1 MLGEGNTDFY
11 QIILEERADI
21 WYIMRYENN
30 LMIMYNTT
38 IKKKTGTPTAPDNKT
53 ESGLVRRRKIIR
65 KNEDMEIP
73 ARRNKITRMSVVD
86 QVCTAIKQDIADGV
100 WKQGEKIPS
109 EGEFAQIF
117 GVNRLS
123 VRMALQKLNTL
134 GIIETRVGE
143 GSFVKV
149 FSLQPFLDE
158 ISIFY
163 EDDEHQGDVQQ
174 LRNLLEG
181 ECTNLAIRNATP
193 EEIEQLKHQLEIYK
207 ERALEYNKD
216 IDDLSALERLVD
228 ADLAFHYQV
237 IKMSHNRLYKDI
249 YFMITQLV
257 RRNIAK
263 MISGRAHRRAAA
275 GLAPGPDLDTH
286 IKIYESILHGDAE
299 AARYAREEL
308 LGIIPVEG
316 MDVFPE
322 KNAARLED
330 LDTDRK

>member
-1 MLGEGNTDFY
+1 
-11 QIILEERADI
+11 
-21 WYIMRYENN
+21 MRYEIS
-30 LMIMYNTT
+30 LMIEYNITN
-38 IKKKTGTPTAPDNKT
+38 KKQDTGALRRPGTASAAPNA
-53 ESGLVRRRKIIR
+53 RRRKKIG
-65 KNEDMEIP
+65 KTEDMETP
-73 ARRNKITRMSVVD
+73 ARRNKITRLSVVD

-163 EDDEHQGDVQQ
+163 EDDAHQGDVQQ

-181 ECTNLAIRNATP
+181 ECTDLAIQNATP
-193 EEIEQLKHQLEIYK
+193 EELEDLRLQLERYK
-207 ERALEYNKD
+207 ELIQEYDKD
-216 IDDLSALERLVD
+216 INDPVVLERLVD

-237 IKMSHNRLYKDI
+237 VKMSHNLLYRDI

-263 MISGRAHRRAAA
+263 MISNRSHRRVGA
-275 GLAPGPDLDTH
+275 GLPPNPELDSH
-286 IKIYESILHGDAE
+286 IQIYESILRRDRESAKE
-299 AARYAREEL
+299 AREEL
-308 LGIIPVEG
+308 LGIRPAYNL
-316 MDVFPE
+316 DVFPDAPDQSKQE
-322 KNAARLED
+322 
-330 LDTDRK
+330 